1 MFVFFFFL
9 IYKLQLKKRK
19 KVKHN
24 AWGCFY
30 SFFKLN
36 NTMVI
41 LIQII
46 LYLKTNFIPVYRA
59 VKASTVAELMKKPLQ
74 DEPLLL

>member
-1 MFVFFFFL
+1 
-9 IYKLQLKKRK
+9 
-19 KVKHN
+19 
-24 AWGCFY
+24 
-30 SFFKLN
+30 
-36 NTMVI
+36 MVI